1 MTTVLVLGGARSGK
15 SRYAEHL
22 LAAEPAVRYVAP
34 GPVPD
39 PAADPEWAARVRAH
53 QRSRPPGW
61 ETVETG
67 EVPEAV
73 RQAQGPVLVDCL
85 GTWVTRLLDDAD
97 AWEDRARAERLVT
110 EASGELVAALR
121 AACSHVVL
129 VSNETGLGV
138 VPATPSG
145 RLFRDGLGR
154 VNTAVADACERVALV
169 VAGRVWEIGEQPRI
183 AQTDRLAPSDS
194 RPGRSPGARG

>member
-1 MTTVLVLGGARSGK
+1 MTTVLVRGGARSGK

-39 PAADPEWAARVRAH
+39 AAADPEWAARVREH

-67 EVPEAV
+67 EVPDAV
-73 RQAQGPVLVDCL
+73 RHAEVPVLVDCL
-85 GTWVTRLLDDAD
+85 GTWVTRLLDDAA
-97 AWEDRARAERLVT
+97 AWEDRARAERLLA
-110 EASGELVAALR
+110 EASRDLVAALR
-121 AACSHVVL
+121 AARSHVVL

-154 VNTAVADACERVALV
+154 VNVAVADACERVALV
-169 VAGRVWEIGEQPRI
+169 VAGRVCELGDQPRI
-183 AQTDRLAPSDS
+183 AQTPGLSPHESATDR
-194 RPGRSPGARG
+194 RPGPRG